1 MDADLVILSI
11 IIDVLENRAVS
22 MYDVKGT
29 YLNTLL
35 NEFLYIKFEGEQ
47 VKIICEINPDYEKY
61 IRKERGRNVLYIAL
75 NKALH
80 GCV

>member
-35 NEFLYIKFEGEQ
+35 NEFYVL
-47 VKIICEINPDYEKY
+47 NS
-61 IRKERGRNVLYIAL
+61 KES
-75 NKALH
+75 K
-80 GCV
+80 